1 MAQDMESSA
10 EKLSAK
16 DFQLQIELLKV
27 AIDKLITEL
36 QQIRS
41 SFPFNIE
48 DDLRNENWVNQQN
61 KQTETLIKQ
70 ELERKKKYEER
81 IDLLKSV

>member
-1 MAQDMESSA
+1 MESSA